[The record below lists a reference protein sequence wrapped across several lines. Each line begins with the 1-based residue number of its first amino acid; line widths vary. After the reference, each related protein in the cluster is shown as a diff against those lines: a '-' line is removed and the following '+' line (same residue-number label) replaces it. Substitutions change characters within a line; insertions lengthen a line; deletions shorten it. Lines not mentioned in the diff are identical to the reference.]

1 MSLCSDNTNPLQR
14 NVTYEYRA
22 TTMMHSNYRVYSLLL
37 MILALVIDH
46 ARAEILFGDGFE
58 PAPLATRQLDVDPG
72 TILLTASGETEQLA
86 VGVFDT
92 DGNAVAA
99 PVSFRSTRPEVVSVS
114 ATGEVTALGPVGSA
128 KVMVSAE
135 GALEVAVLVVV
146 ADPVD
151 GALVID
157 EQQVAS
163 GPELVD
169 PEAELAPGMELRL
182 VISGIDLPAPGTPV
196 VGTGGRAVGGR
207 VLSATLVGG
216 GVEVI
221 LQVVPTSELFDAYAV
236 NETLFAAE
244 AQVELNPDV
253 AALYTIDRRLDGS
266 IELRQRPGLR
276 SGAGSRSLVISNNC
290 EAEPT
295 DLTAVVQTTLG
306 PSFDL
311 NPQFS
316 VDVEES
322 ETGLG
327 RLVLEGSAFAIAD
340 LQART
345 TAGLMGKVTCKYALG
360 SINFPAPGLLGFLV
374 ALKTKFGVGVEVA
387 GRVGSTEAIGY
398 DLIVTGEASFSA
410 GIECPDGVCAPVGSA
425 SAEADGTF
433 DPVFPSSLESLLG
446 SGQLQLDGSG
456 FFFVDLGVGNPFL
469 DSVGFEPLGV
479 NAGLRQRLDA
489 QASTAQ
495 ATNPAYG
502 SDFRLELF
510 AAAGAKTQFESLLGT
525 LGIVVPPL
533 VVEVF
538 EMLAQ
543 SPQGTLVVTD
553 PNGGSSA
560 TPGNPATVQVG
571 SEDEQGEL
579 ATFEVTL
586 NPATYLG
593 LYAVEEVQIL
603 ELVDDGVGGQTLE
616 SVSSLCTDL
625 NPDPGQTTFTC
636 QTDFLETGTRNFYLF
651 VRASLFGV
659 PLPFLLEAG
668 NHTQAT
674 LEVVMQ
680 PERVEGLFRIEPFG
694 IFSSIRSVSVLSA
707 DASLVVGE
715 GRTPNG
721 EDIPFRWSDSGESI
735 SIQQLAGSQ
744 TLAMSDD
751 GSVIVGYFS
760 DGGYRWSETSG
771 ISFLGTLGDPGSER
785 SRAFDTSADGTVVVG
800 RAGIDPLQPHA
811 HAFRW
816 ENGVMTDLGTFGG
829 GRNSWA
835 YAVTGDGNAVVGF
848 SQNDTNTANVAF
860 RWTEASGM
868 QPIGTIRGHSV
879 ATDVSAN
886 GSVIVGDGRASD
898 GFTGVPFRWEAGV
911 MTELQKP
918 VNFSGENIT
927 CCVSADGSV
936 VVGNAYDG
944 DGEQTPWRWTAETG
958 VQTLEQWFTANGLSL
973 PPLRFPFVRG
983 LSADGRTMLIEA
995 FTTDFDR
1002 RAYLATVND

>member
-1 MSLCSDNTNPLQR
+1 
-14 NVTYEYRA
+14 
-22 TTMMHSNYRVYSLLL
+22 MMHSNYRVYSLLL
-37 MILALVIDH
+37 MILALAIDH
-46 ARAEILFGDGFE
+46 ARAEILFADSFE
-58 PAPLATRQLDVDPG
+58 SAPAPLATRQLDVDPG
-72 TILLTASGETEQLA
+72 TILLTTSGETEQLA

-114 ATGEVTALGPVGSA
+114 ETGEVTALGPVGSA
-128 KVMVSAE
+128 KVMVSAD
-135 GALEVAVLVVV
+135 GALEMAVLVVV

-157 EQQVAS
+157 EEQVVS

-169 PEAELAPGMELRL
+169 PEDELALGMELRL

-207 VLSATLVGG
+207 VLSATPVGG

-221 LQVVPTSELFDAYAV
+221 LQVVPNSELFDAYAV

-290 EAEPT
+290 EAEPN

-316 VDVEES
+316 VDVQES

-327 RLVLEGSAFAIAD
+327 RLVLEGSAFTIAD

-345 TAGLMGKVTCKYALG
+345 TAGLMGKVKCKYALG

-387 GRVGSTEAIGY
+387 GQVGFTEAIGY

-433 DPVFPSSLESLLG
+433 DPVFPSSLESLIG

-456 FFFVDLGVGNPFL
+456 FFFVDLSVGNPFL
-469 DSVGFEPLGV
+469 DSVDFEPLGV
-479 NAGLRQRLDA
+479 NAGLRQRLDV

-510 AAAGAKTQFESLLGT
+510 ASAGAKTQFESLLAT
-525 LGIVVPPL
+525 FGIVVPPL

-543 SPQGTLVVTD
+543 SPQGTLVITD

-560 TPGNPATVQVG
+560 TPDNPATVQVG
-571 SEDEQGEL
+571 SEEELGEL

-603 ELVDDGVGGQTLE
+603 ELVDDGMGGQTLE
-616 SVSSLCTDL
+616 TVSSLCTDL

-636 QTDFLETGTRNFYLF
+636 QTDFLETGTRNFHLF

-674 LEVVMQ
+674 LEVAPAPGPQ
-680 PERVEGLFRIEPFG
+680 IE
-694 IFSSIRSVSVLSA
+694 IFSAFAFARATGNVTSDFMTDSDIQFEGSDQFPFDASVSVSVSQGPKSVSSSATHSSDLNLIDHAARLELSGSGT
-707 DASLVVGE
+707 ASFQSTSE
-715 GRTPNG
+715 S
-721 EDIPFRWSDSGESI
+721 SD
-735 SIQQLAGSQ
+735 
-744 TLAMSDD
+744 T
-751 GSVIVGYFS
+751 
-760 DGGYRWSETSG
+760 GGASA
-771 ISFLGTLGDPGSER
+771 SF
-785 SRAFDTSADGTVVVG
+785 
-800 RAGIDPLQPHA
+800 
-811 HAFRW
+811 
-816 ENGVMTDLGTFGG
+816 
-829 GRNSWA
+829 
-835 YAVTGDGNAVVGF
+835 
-848 SQNDTNTANVAF
+848 
-860 RWTEASGM
+860 
-868 QPIGTIRGHSV
+868 
-879 ATDVSAN
+879 DVSFQLLAPATITLSSVAN
-886 GSVIVGDGRASD
+886 GSRS
-898 GFTGVPFRWEAGV
+898 
-911 MTELQKP
+911 
-918 VNFSGENIT
+918 
-927 CCVSADGSV
+927 GSV
-936 VVGNAYDG
+936 DSQVLVSLTGPDFQPRIMVEDRLFFGDSETVQSSVSDTLILEPGVYKIDFLYSLGNEGDLDNRPPDG
-944 DGEQTPWRWTAETG
+944 TG
-958 VQTLEQWFTANGLSL
+958 SGN
-973 PPLRFPFVRG
+973 
-983 LSADGRTMLIEA
+983 IE
-995 FTTDFDR
+995 FS
-1002 RAYLATVND
+1002 YSATVVAEPGG